1 MPRLPPL
8 PSYHHSTASP
18 SRARSDDARKKEGAD
33 RERSSDA
40 QILESFCDN
49 ASGFWSLALDFEE
62 TDLLDCQT
70 TLFLDAGY
78 MAKQSRLIE
87 GYLQNL
93 SMTSE
98 RIQMPVHIP
107 VPRSFSP
114 VCCSVREVR
123 DALATL
129 YYPDRFPLQYN
140 KLESILRFA
149 DFFDVPSLLH
159 KCDVCLSAHAK
170 QRILMRHGAAMKFM
184 WFGDKEWSHLV
195 NALALADRYKLPQS
209 WARLKSGILHSFE
222 DIGQLMDHEGFRKLS
237 HHSQLDILESCVR
250 EHMLYTRH
258 NWR

>member
-8 PSYHHSTASP
+8 PSYHSTALP
-18 SRARSDDARKKEGAD
+18 SRARSDDARKKEAD
-33 RERSSDA
+33 RERSSDEEL
-40 QILESFCDN
+40 LESFCDN

-93 SMTSE
+93 SMTNE
-98 RIQMPVHIP
+98 RVQMPVHIS

-114 VCCSVREVR
+114 VCCSVSEVR
-123 DALATL
+123 DAVSCL

-149 DFFDVPSLLH
+149 DFFDCPLLLH

-170 QRILMRHGAAMKFM
+170 QCILKRHGAAMKFM

-195 NALALADRYKLPQS
+195 NALALADRYKVKFFPY
-209 WARLKSGILHSFE
+209 
-222 DIGQLMDHEGFRKLS
+222 S
-237 HHSQLDILESCVR
+237 HL
-250 EHMLYTRH
+250 
-258 NWR
+258 